1 MKLLQPRLTAPTMLA
16 HTRRGVISQ
25 FAVLLAS
32 GGLSSSAVGASELS
46 LPALAEGRRR
56 LYLVRHGETDW
67 NLEDRIQGRTDNP
80 LNDAGRAQAAA
91 LARYLAAA
99 PIELVASSTLQRA
112 AVTAD
117 AVAAYHKSAPRV
129 KDERF
134 VEMGFGDLE
143 GLKLPDI
150 KARYK
155 ATTEAWAAGAT
166 GTAWPNGESCDDVGE
181 RGLAGLR
188 ELGLLGDGPASKT
201 CPRHVLLAA
210 HGRFNKVPPPPYTSS
225 ASLHLRRLPTPPP
238 PPYTSAS
245 SAVTSASFT
254 AAAASTS
261 AAAPSADSDRVAPR
275 CAGCARTAAPRP
287 PACSSN
293 RAVLSPAP
301 AHPPDHARARA
312 HGRRAEA
319 VLRDPAGKHVHQCA

>member
-1 MKLLQPRLTAPTMLA
+1 MRFLQPRLTAPMMLA

-91 LARYLAAA
+91 LARYLASA

-166 GTAWPNGESCDDVGE
+166 GTAWPNGESCD
-181 RGLAGLR
+181 
-188 ELGLLGDGPASKT
+188 
-201 CPRHVLLAA
+201 
-210 HGRFNKVPPPPYTSS
+210 N
-225 ASLHLRRLPTPPP
+225 
-238 PPYTSAS
+238 
-245 SAVTSASFT
+245 
-254 AAAASTS
+254 
-261 AAAPSADSDRVAPR
+261 
-275 CAGCARTAAPRP
+275 
-287 PACSSN
+287 
-293 RAVLSPAP
+293 
-301 AHPPDHARARA
+301 
-312 HGRRAEA
+312 
-319 VLRDPAGKHVHQCA
+319 